1 MDEDHTYGI
10 SKREINMESNS
21 QEKRRKKM
29 RSRLII
35 WEPNRS
41 KQNFHVSDN
50 AVIQKLELLYN
61 Y

>member
-1 MDEDHTYGI
+1 ME
-10 SKREINMESNS
+10 SLKCEINMESNS
-21 QEKRRKKM
+21 QEKRRRKM